1 MADELRIKGQEMQV
15 RITKGGELKRTLT
28 AVESLTF
35 TVKVDIL
42 RKSYLGETTD
52 RRDDIYRGVAL
63 ELSIDSESPEVIE
76 LLEAIR
82 DRASRRTSAAETQ
95 INVTFSMAFQQKR
108 KRISIPD
115 LHFQDPGLSVSGRD
129 AYVPLKLTAEAV
141 DFKVIA

>member
-1 MADELRIKGQEMQV
+1 MADELRIKGQEIQV
-15 RITKGGELKRTLT
+15 RITQGGDLKRTLT

-63 ELSIDSESPEVIE
+63 ELSIDSESPDVID
-76 LLEAIR
+76 LLTAIR
-82 DRASRRTSAAETQ
+82 DRASRRTAASETQ
-95 INVTFSMAFQQKR
+95 VNVTFSMAFQQKR